1 MHYCSRLDFFL
12 FTEGHPDASKQAE
25 AIKKARVGYIN
36 LKAYLNQVD
45 CIEFATALRNEF
57 LFAVG
62 SAEGFGP
69 WLDQAEERIKVKPV
83 MVFYES
89 LCIYQYQI
97 ASCFNL
103 SQVCTKALE

>member
-1 MHYCSRLDFFL
+1 MSVELKNKQNKVLNSVLHLVANLCIIIQVLIFFL
-12 FTEGHPDASKQAE
+12 FIEGHPDASKQAE

-83 MVFYES
+83 MVFS
-89 LCIYQYQI
+89 
-97 ASCFNL
+97 
-103 SQVCTKALE
+103 

>member
-1 MHYCSRLDFFL
+1 MFKTWFFL

-69 WLDQAEERIKVKPV
+69 WLDQAEERIKVNLLWYFV
-83 MVFYES
+83 RHYAEIGRQLLFYKS
-89 LCIYQYQI
+89 
-97 ASCFNL
+97 
-103 SQVCTKALE
+103 